1 MPVLKAKGE
10 AEALCAELNREGL
23 VDACVTADS
32 DVFLFG
38 ATCVIK
44 HIHPNSKD
52 PFECYYMSDIEAGLG
67 LTRNH
72 LIAISILVGNDHN
85 LSGVRGIGLET
96 ARRFAKSFS
105 KDEILDRLLEI
116 SRGGTVESND
126 IASAEGG
133 DFVAC
138 SSESPRKPKLPHCSF
153 CGHPGSKRAHLKSGC
168 EFCSN
173 TGEDCKQK
181 APGFTCSCSSCD
193 MDRKENEQRKNENWH
208 IKVCR
213 KIAMEDF
220 PHDLIIKMY
229 LHNDNRHSD
238 DGRKKISW
246 TNPKTDMLVDYLA
259 FHQQWEPS
267 YTRKRMLP
275 MLSTLFLRDVAAS
288 NPENLLLYGQYEFD
302 HINRQE
308 NMKSNVFEYLT
319 EDPDRMEIH
328 FKKTRRADEVIDL
341 TEEPDGTELNIKK
354 TEIADELIDHTED
367 HGKAIHTTA
376 DDTHTVTFKKP
387 DWTPE
392 TSRRGDEENYLTNDE
407 LELHD
412 EAGRDEVIIDL
423 TEELDD
429 GPEIHRE
436 DGCCYLSTDED
447 IELVRKA
454 FPEKV
459 NQFLKQKELIEAKSA
474 RKRRGVPESSVP
486 SGEIQL
492 RISEFF
498 PSSKPTTS
506 QTKLD
511 GRKSIISSSSSSASK
526 KEQKEQLSN
535 LSKLST
541 KGAEIIQAIEKELN
555 LRVSSMMPREV
566 ELDTKGKECNVSSY
580 LIDFLDMNDMR
591 ELWQSAARKAASGVE
606 ENGYKKSDALTSHV
620 ETSDCEERNQGQN
633 RKRKET
639 EEGMETS
646 EECETK
652 KKPRLNW
659 TPDMHQRFVEAIQK
673 LGYDKAVPKKI
684 VEFMNEPGLTR
695 EHVASHLQKYRTNLK
710 KGQESSTDFSY
721 GLNLAKE
728 STKPLY
734 GSSLSTLNCNPSQRH
749 SSPFDGNSSV
759 FSTPSPLLRQSYL
772 LNPNLLASMST
783 LAVQPHIRHGNSN
796 QGVLS
801 HVLSPKLS
809 SFDAMLHRKQMNRE
823 GPMEFQPSFVPKMP
837 LRGNFTVYG
846 DEKRSM
852 LLAVPNRR
860 ESSHHSLAINQPN
873 TCDSNFRFLG
883 LRVVNDELQFGD
895 KSSISCTDIQ
905 RESSSS
911 LTTDWVSGNADS
923 VSISSGSLN
932 PIPQQQSSLPSL
944 ESLVQ
949 CEPFPDSFPSFNS
962 GEMSE
967 SFISHQQA
975 TFPPF
980 YTLYNENSPPGFSAQ
995 GISSSTSPEQ
1005 QLSVQQATDDSE
1017 NYAEMFLIDDH
1028 QSVSLSVPGNSG
1040 NFSSTQQES
1049 SSLEVPP
1056 AVLEINS
1063 YGGEEDISALLDAT
1077 DAEHPESFWD
1087 DDFNDLLFSIT
1098 N

>member
-1 MPVLKAKGE
+1 MGAGGNFWDLLKPYARPEGFDFLRDKRVAVDLSYWIVQHETAIKGNVRNPHIRLTFFRTINLFSMFGAFPVFVTDGAPSPLKSRARMARFFRASGIDTSSMPASEKEISVERNKAFLKCVRECVELLELLGMPVLKAKGE

-138 SSESPRKPKLPHCSF
+138 SESPRKPKLPHCSY

-229 LHNDNRHSD
+229 LQNDNRHGD

-259 FHQQWEPS
+259 FHQQWDPS

-302 HINRQE
+302 HIKRVKTRYGHQFYVVYWKKKQTHAIFADTDGTAISKMPNMQQE

-328 FKKTRRADEVIDL
+328 FKKTGRADEVIDL

-354 TEIADELIDHTED
+354 TEIADELIDYTED

-407 LELHD
+407 FELHD

-429 GPEIHRE
+429 GPEIHKE

-474 RKRRGVPESSVP
+474 RKRRGLPESSEP

-506 QTKLD
+506 QTKID
-511 GRKSIISSSSSSASK
+511 GRKSIISSSTSSASK
-526 KEQKEQLSN
+526 KEKKEQLSN
-535 LSKLST
+535 LSK
-541 KGAEIIQAIEKELN
+541 
-555 LRVSSMMPREV
+555 
-566 ELDTKGKECNVSSY
+566 
-580 LIDFLDMNDMR
+580 
-591 ELWQSAARKAASGVE
+591 SA
-606 ENGYKKSDALTSHV
+606 
-620 ETSDCEERNQGQN
+620 
-633 RKRKET
+633 
-639 EEGMETS
+639 
-646 EECETK
+646 
-652 KKPRLNW
+652 
-659 TPDMHQRFVEAIQK
+659 
-673 LGYDKAVPKKI
+673 
-684 VEFMNEPGLTR
+684 
-695 EHVASHLQKYRTNLK
+695 
-710 KGQESSTDFSY
+710 
-721 GLNLAKE
+721 
-728 STKPLY
+728 
-734 GSSLSTLNCNPSQRH
+734 
-749 SSPFDGNSSV
+749 
-759 FSTPSPLLRQSYL
+759 
-772 LNPNLLASMST
+772 
-783 LAVQPHIRHGNSN
+783 
-796 QGVLS
+796 
-801 HVLSPKLS
+801 
-809 SFDAMLHRKQMNRE
+809 
-823 GPMEFQPSFVPKMP
+823 
-837 LRGNFTVYG
+837 
-846 DEKRSM
+846 
-852 LLAVPNRR
+852 RR
-860 ESSHHSLAINQPN
+860 
-873 TCDSNFRFLG
+873 R
-883 LRVVNDELQFGD
+883 
-895 KSSISCTDIQ
+895 
-905 RESSSS
+905 
-911 LTTDWVSGNADS
+911 
-923 VSISSGSLN
+923 
-932 PIPQQQSSLPSL
+932 
-944 ESLVQ
+944 
-949 CEPFPDSFPSFNS
+949 
-962 GEMSE
+962 
-967 SFISHQQA
+967 
-975 TFPPF
+975 
-980 YTLYNENSPPGFSAQ
+980 
-995 GISSSTSPEQ
+995 
-1005 QLSVQQATDDSE
+1005 
-1017 NYAEMFLIDDH
+1017 
-1028 QSVSLSVPGNSG
+1028 
-1040 NFSSTQQES
+1040 
-1049 SSLEVPP
+1049 
-1056 AVLEINS
+1056 
-1063 YGGEEDISALLDAT
+1063 
-1077 DAEHPESFWD
+1077 
-1087 DDFNDLLFSIT
+1087 LLFE
-1098 N
+1098 